1 MRRSSRITRG
11 AWPVADQTASS
22 RDWTTI
28 GLGALTAAIGLFCF
42 AIGLGLVPVATAR
55 HGGDN
60 APGWIGFL
68 IGLVFLA
75 GGLAVIL
82 RGLARADDSSGE
94 LPATAPRW
102 VAIIYWLLGLL
113 IAAGLAATGTW
124 VAIGS
129 GTRHFVM
136 WGPIGGPV
144 GETVGRTA
152 FGIGAII
159 SWLIVAAMRA
169 PPRKRFSARIN
180 AAAAP

>member
-1 MRRSSRITRG
+1 M
-11 AWPVADQTASS
+11 AVQTASS

-28 GLGALTAAIGLFCF
+28 GLGALTVAIGLFCF

-159 SWLIVAAMRA
+159 SWLIVAAMARA
-169 PPRKRFSARIN
+169 TAKKIFSKN
-180 AAAAP
+180 